1 MPARA
6 RPASRRD
13 AMDRGV
19 PAQLGASSRQVQG
32 VCRNEKGTS
41 LLSYDLAFA
50 RVIDAGVE
58 DVFDAF
64 TDPEGQEE
72 FYGQD
77 DRGWIVE
84 SECDLRVGGVW
95 SVAFGPSRGEL
106 YHHRHVFQV
115 IDRPTRLVLSST
127 ETWPDG
133 SSFDTELEFRFEDQ
147 DGATLMTMLHK
158 GFPTAEMRDLHRV
171 GLPNSFHR
179 LERVVLAGLSGA
191 NGDEERSS

>member
-1 MPARA
+1 
-6 RPASRRD
+6 
-13 AMDRGV
+13 MDRGV
-19 PAQLGASSRQVQG
+19 PAQLGPATRQVQG
-32 VCRNEKGTS
+32 VCRNEKSTS
-41 LLSYDLAFA
+41 PLSYDLTFA
-50 RVIDAGVE
+50 RVIEAE
-58 DVFDAF
+58 AEEVFDVF

-77 DRGWIVE
+77 DPGWIVE

-95 SVAFGPSRGEL
+95 TVTFGPSRSEL

-115 IDRPTRLVLSST
+115 IDRPRRLALRST

-133 SSFDTELEFRFEDQ
+133 SSFDTTLEFTFEDQ

-158 GFPTAEMRDLHRV
+158 GFPTADMRDLHRV
-171 GLPNSFHR
+171 GLPNAFHR

-191 NGDEERSS
+191 NGAEERSS